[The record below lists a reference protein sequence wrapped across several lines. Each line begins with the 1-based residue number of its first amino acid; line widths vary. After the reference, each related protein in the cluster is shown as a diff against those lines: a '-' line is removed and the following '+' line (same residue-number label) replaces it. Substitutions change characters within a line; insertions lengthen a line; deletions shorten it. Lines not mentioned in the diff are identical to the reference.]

1 MNSQYIAPACP
12 TCRKMRNHLGGL
24 QALRAHYWREFTNVL
39 LLPPKLAAR
48 HKYQHLLGAWS
59 AVDDSYWRHCR
70 AFAVHLG
77 QHWGQVVV
85 ASDAYGR

>member
-12 TCRKMRNHLGGL
+12 KCRKMRNHLGGL
-24 QALRAHYWREFTNVL
+24 QALRSHYWREFTNSA
-39 LLPPKLAAR
+39 PAAQAGGA